1 MVNIWRVRLISK
13 VAKLIEKKTSFNTQS
28 KSKKLIYYPV
38 NKFLCVT
45 YMDNSH
51 FFAQGKIIVS
61 DFVYATLEIWL
72 SCSFHGDNDHYVE
85 NKAFLICRCSCLII
99 GVSLVYSE
107 CFCCV
112 LRFDRY
118 FFLICNINCN
128 INYIWKDKYYTLCF
142 PLKVISFCC
151 FKHTL
156 VVWNG
161 FAIHCL
167 NW

>member
-1 MVNIWRVRLISK
+1 MIDLSISVVNYAESMMIWNRWFKSK
-13 VAKLIEKKTSFNTQS
+13 LSQIQWLTFGVFVAKLIEKKTSFNTQS

-38 NKFLCVT
+38 NKLSCVT

-128 INYIWKDKYYTLCF
+128 IN
-142 PLKVISFCC
+142 
-151 FKHTL
+151 
-156 VVWNG
+156 
-161 FAIHCL
+161 
-167 NW
+167 